1 MAAWVTWVAPHQG
14 AVDLRESLPQI
25 GGSLRLPWSELRI
38 RRGGPWQPSEI
49 LERAAPVPL
58 LDMWVLEARDPR
70 GRLLNPRAHDALV
83 HAPLGPVARGGQA
96 WDTEIFAPA
105 ASKVLGAVVVL
116 AHQDQPGLDYAAE
129 YRDGRLV
136 WSLAIRENQGK
147 LRVFR
152 SDGRGVSELR
162 RRDVAEGERSAV
174 LLRGL
179 ERLVRHRIEPADHE
193 KFVIPELIAE
203 CMAACETL

>member
-1 MAAWVTWVAPHQG
+1 M
-14 AVDLRESLPQI
+14 
-25 GGSLRLPWSELRI
+25 RLPWSELGI
-38 RRGGPWQPSEI
+38 RRGGPWQPAEI
-49 LERAAPVPL
+49 FERGPPGPL

-70 GRLLNPRAHDALV
+70 GRLLKPRAHDALV
-83 HAPLGPVARGGQA
+83 HAPLGPVARGGQP

-116 AHQDQPGLDYAAE
+116 AHSDHPGLDYAAE
-129 YRDGRLV
+129 YREGSLV
-136 WSLAIRENQGK
+136 WSLAIRAEQGK

-152 SDGRGVSELR
+152 SDGAGVSEHRLR
-162 RRDVAEGERSAV
+162 EAAEGERSAV

-179 ERLVRHRIEPADHE
+179 ERIVRQRIEPADHE

-203 CMAACETL
+203 CISACEL